1 MQRFLFC
8 VDLRRTTLGVV
19 WMDQVGEAGGRQ
31 AREEAMEGSRR
42 RVPKP
47 GLRQALRHRK
57 LCIDV

>member
-1 MQRFLFC
+1 
-8 VDLRRTTLGVV
+8 
-19 WMDQVGEAGGRQ
+19 MDQIGDAGVRQ
-31 AREEAMEGSRR
+31 TREEAMEGSRR